1 MNKSGKDK
9 KYYMNL
15 LDGARKRIGADLIVV
30 LPIFVDELSGDSGF
44 SQVEILGANPELRE
58 MAEEIAELI
67 HRAIQE
73 VADKYPDR
81 FTVRKIDETL
91 N

>member
-1 MNKSGKDK
+1 MDNRSM

-15 LDGARKRIGADLIVV
+15 LDGARKKIGADLLVV
-30 LPIFVDELSGDSGF
+30 LPIFSDELSGNSCF
-44 SQVEILGANPELRE
+44 TQVEILGRNPELYDL
-58 MAEEIAELI
+58 AKEIGVLVNEALK
-67 HRAIQE
+67 E

-81 FTVRKIDETL
+81 FTIRKTDNTI